1 MREKI
6 ESVVRL
12 LTIIILFSILSF
24 STSWAGG
31 WYLMAAPP
39 KDSKTEHKP
48 DLSWP
53 LKHWEQIKS
62 FDSANACEARRMR
75 ELSSHAA
82 LVAAASVKPN
92 EPFNDALI
100 DATEQFLLN
109 GDSSKIPT
117 GLVGPVASAL
127 LDFMPGYLCI
137 ATDDPRLNETP
148 LPRNRARSTKK

>member
-1 MREKI
+1 MRERI
-6 ESVVRL
+6 RSMVRL
-12 LTIIILFSILSF
+12 LTIILLFSALLP

-31 WYLMAAPP
+31 WYLMVAPP

-53 LKHWEQIKS
+53 LKRWEQLKS

-82 LVAAASVKPN
+82 LVAAASVVPN
-92 EPFNDALI
+92 EPFDDALI

-109 GDSSKIPT
+109 GDSSKIHPR
-117 GLVGPVASAL
+117 LIGPVARAL
-127 LDFMPGYLCI
+127 LDFKPGYLCI
-137 ATDDPRLNETP
+137 ATDDPRL
-148 LPRNRARSTKK
+148 K